1 MTDQYWQ
8 FQANLLLPSSQ
19 RRMSANVRMSASDT
33 GDKMRVSCA
42 MTAIS
47 HLIASIRL
55 CLGRSAERVGA
66 DFAAAPVYAMGLPCA
81 VAYGRQ
87 RIELRGVTT
96 RRPVINNGACDE
108 NPLHGLLAVNGALRK
123 PCASF
128 QKWIGY
134 AGFDS
139 CLRSPSPSCPRIKT
153 TTAASI
159 SSMLSTLTISASPL
173 P

>member
-8 FQANLLLPSSQ
+8 LRANLLLPSSQ

-128 QKWIGY
+128 QEWIGC

-139 CLRSPSPSCPRIKT
+139 RRRSPSPSCPRIKT

-159 SSMLSTLTISASPL
+159 SSMLSTLISRAPL